1 MGLFKDLVKTSIKVA
16 AAPIYIPLKIV
27 EKLQQPPQYNYWYHD
42 SGREQEDS
50 GTSGES
56 QSD

>member
-1 MGLFKDLVKTSIKVA
+1 MGLLTDLVKTSIKIV
-16 AAPIYIPLKIV
+16 AAPIYIPLKIA
-27 EKLQQPPQYNYWYHD
+27 ETLQQPPQYNHWYHD

>member
-1 MGLFKDLVKTSIKVA
+1 MGLLTDFVKTSIKIVA
-16 AAPIYIPLKIV
+16 APVYIPYTIV
-27 EKLQQPPQYNYWYHD
+27 KTLQQPPQYNHWVHD

-50 GTSGES
+50 SSSGES